1 MPLQTVLRLKVGDVG
16 LTVADICTGIV
27 PTIQN
32 HEQAILYLAARVEQV
47 KLRLDSLRYEY
58 T

>member
-1 MPLQTVLRLKVGDVG
+1 MTV
-16 LTVADICTGIV
+16 TDICTGIV